1 MGLGFRERDLVQK
14 RVGLGLDSGILE
26 FDPRISESH
35 RRPTE
40 EHEVRGIRTGCAIA
54 RKRDGRIGLVWF
66 WGLCTAAV

>member
-26 FDPRISESH
+26 SIRESPRA
-35 RRPTE
+35 
-40 EHEVRGIRTGCAIA
+40 TGGPLKSTKSVGFELAVPLPE
-54 RKRDGRIGLVWF
+54 RDGRIGLVWF